1 MLDPIPEKGIHT
13 TNNLIVD
20 AVCIEGVLELRVTVE
35 GKMYFRQID
44 KQSLNWIIKRI
55 ADAINN
61 SNRGIDNG

>member
-1 MLDPIPEKGIHT
+1 MLDPIPGKGIHT

-55 ADAINN
+55 AEAIND